1 MLSAIFLVLFLV
13 YLLKQLNY
21 LVGYDHL
28 RYLPYYMWGINIVFM
43 LNPIKIL
50 NYHTRIYFMDIL
62 LKNLQLMWRPINFNL
77 YFLGL
82 VMGSFAQPINDFS
95 FTACQLIH
103 NDKKTCAGLGRN
115 ATFIYLLIFVY
126 FRIIQSFRIHAQYSP
141 NIVIS
146 RGRQGL
152 LACIF
157 LLNTVISSY
166 LYGTYKSSQMLT
178 YWIVSASISTITA
191 TNADLR
197 VNWELITFD

>member
-1 MLSAIFLVLFLV
+1 METS
-13 YLLKQLNY
+13 QLY
-21 LVGYDHL
+21 
-28 RYLPYYMWGINIVFM
+28 
-43 LNPIKIL
+43 
-50 NYHTRIYFMDIL
+50 
-62 LKNLQLMWRPINFNL
+62 L

-82 VMGSFAQPINDFS
+82 MIGSFAQPMNDLS
-95 FTACQLIH
+95 FTACQLIY
-103 NDKKTCAGLGRN
+103 NGFKSCSGQGRN
-115 ATFIYLLIFVY
+115 ATFIFLLIYIF
-126 FRIIQSFRIHAQYSP
+126 FRIIQSVRLHKQYSP